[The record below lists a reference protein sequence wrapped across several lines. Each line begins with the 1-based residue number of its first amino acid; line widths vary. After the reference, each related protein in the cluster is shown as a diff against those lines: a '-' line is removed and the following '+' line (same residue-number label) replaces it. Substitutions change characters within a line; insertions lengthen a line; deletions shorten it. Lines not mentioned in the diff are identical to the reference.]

1 MTDAEAQQL
10 KADVEALRGVAEALI
25 NSLRYVLA
33 ESERS
38 EAHRRQAL
46 RRLVQ
51 HFPPGASQ

>member
-1 MTDAEAQQL
+1 MTDAEVLKL

-33 ESERS
+33 ENEKA

-46 RRLVQ
+46 RRFLSTT
-51 HFPPGASQ
+51 P